1 MGLKMHLQLLRL
13 KFRGI
18 HLLERCM
25 EGKFRGDHLL
35 ERCMEGRA
43 TSINIALPSAGAVA
57 VTLPVVILGHASQM
71 DNGAHA
77 PFAATSPATVV
88 TGVTSVSLSLHLAC
102 RGSFYVITVKAGVS
116 TCSAMLMIIM
126 SEQGMRRGQL
136 DAHGWPP
143 NMCLLGESRFCHI
156 ALVCRGF
163 VTIAK
168 TDYRFIGAYKAV
180 LCSKADWDRG

>member
-1 MGLKMHLQLLRL
+1 MGLKMNLQLLRL

-25 EGKFRGDHLL
+25 EGKFRGIHLL

-43 TSINIALPSAGAVA
+43 TSINIALPSAGAIA
-57 VTLPVVILGHASQM
+57 VTLAVVILGHSEKM
-71 DNGAHA
+71 DNGVRAL
-77 PFAATSPATVV
+77 FAATSPATMVK
-88 TGVTSVSLSLHLAC
+88 GVTSVSLSLHLAC

-116 TCSAMLMIIM
+116 MCSAMLMIIM

-180 LCSKADWDRG
+180 LCSKADWDCA